1 MWLANLTA
9 LQVEHVER
17 VLESLRQLGHVATF
31 AAGPLRGLGWVDPI
45 ERLRSRCGSLVVD
58 ACLKASAGRD
68 PAPPAYLMP
77 VWPFDHEIDGSPA
90 STAQFIGLD
99 LTVTTSPSPDEEV
112 GVTLPGR
119 AGLWLIHAR
128 PMF

>member
-9 LQVEHVER
+9 LQVEQVER
-17 VLESLRQLGHVATF
+17 MLESLRQLGHVATY
-31 AAGPLRGLGWVDPI
+31 AAGPLRELGWVDPI
-45 ERLRSRCGSLVVD
+45 ERLRFRCGSLAVD
-58 ACLKASAGRD
+58 ACLNASADRD
-68 PAPPAYLMP
+68 QAPPGYLMP

-99 LTVTTSPSPDEEV
+99 LTVTASPSFDEEI
-112 GVTLPGR
+112 GVALPGR